1 MKQKNMF
8 LRILVLLL
16 LLLSTNEM
24 IAQQT
29 QVDTAIALLK
39 KSNTAKGLDTITFNA
54 ARKLMIATVLTND
67 QITQIEKAAEQFKK
81 GSDEDLCYVIKI
93 TIIGSLTQSNK
104 IKAIQY
110 GRSTLKKL
118 DKSNTPKLKFLRNG
132 VFCELRFP
140 YRNSNQLVE
149 GFKFFTEKVKEY
161 KKNKDSLSLANCY
174 YVLGGFYRTIG
185 LYESAMY
192 NMKKSLSYLDTKDLK
207 TYNYFDVTVI
217 IGKDGWLNNFAI
229 LSDYYRLMG
238 DHDKAIKQGKIVL
251 KEAGDYYKIIGEK
264 DPTKQNL
271 MFAARHIVL
280 SKILSNQLDSVDY
293 YLKIAERSVAKED
306 FASKAFLLQYRTL
319 YNTKLGN
326 TIVAD
331 SLMKKCWQLVNQNQ
345 INVNES
351 PGIIEP
357 DYYLA
362 LLRVKQNRYNDAIA
376 LLLKNIERAKVV
388 RSSVL
393 RDYKL
398 LAELYEKTGDNELAK
413 EAYKS
418 FLNLQESILADQK
431 KFQTI
436 SFETEQEM
444 NEKELSIT
452 KLENDNKISSL
463 FRNFSIGIA
472 VLLLLIVAGIYNR
485 FHSKKKA
492 NQVLEK
498 TLTDLKSTQSQ
509 LIQSEKM
516 ASLGELTAGI
526 AHEIQ
531 NPLNFVNNFSEVSME
546 LIDEMQEEM
555 TKGDTEEANA
565 IAADIKQNLE
575 KINYHGKRADGIVK
589 GMLQHSRSGSTV
601 KEPTDINK
609 LADEYLRLAYH
620 GLRAKDKSFNADL
633 ITDFDASL
641 PKANVLSQDIGRV
654 LLNLFTNAFYATH
667 QMQTLRHAQGDK
679 YTPKVS
685 ITTSQKEK
693 YVEIIVKDNG
703 IGIPDSIKDKILQP
717 FFTTKPTGE
726 GTGLGLS
733 LSYDIIVK
741 GHNGKIVIDSKE
753 NEYTLFTIQIPIE

>member
-1 MKQKNMF
+1 MIQKKML
-8 LRILVLLL
+8 LRILVPLLL
-16 LLLSTNEM
+16 FLLTTEVK
-24 IAQQT
+24 AQQT
-29 QVDTAIALLK
+29 NVDNAIALLK
-39 KSNTAKGLDTITFNA
+39 KSNTSKGLDTITFNK
-54 ARKLMIATVLTND
+54 ARQLLYKTVLTNA
-67 QITQIEKAAEQFKK
+67 QISQIEKTAELFKK

-93 TIIGSLTQSNK
+93 TIIGSLTLSDK
-104 IKAIQY
+104 IKAIEY

-118 DKSNTPKLKFLRNG
+118 EKSTTPKLKFLRNAI
-132 VFCELRFP
+132 FCELRFP

-238 DHDKAIKQGKIVL
+238 DHDKAIKHGKIVL
-251 KEAGDYYKIIGEK
+251 KEARDYYKIIGEK

-293 YLKIAERSVAKED
+293 YLKTAERSVAKED

-326 TIVAD
+326 TRVAD
-331 SLMKKCWQLVNQNQ
+331 SLLQKCWQLVNDNN
-345 INVNES
+345 INVNEA

-362 LLRVKQNRYNDAIA
+362 LLRIKQNRYNEAIA
-376 LLLKNIERAKVV
+376 LLLKNIERVKVV

-398 LAELYEKTGDNELAK
+398 LAELYEKTADNEYAK

-436 SFETEQEM
+436 SFETEEEM
-444 NEKELSIT
+444 NAKELSIS

-463 FRNFSIGIA
+463 SRNFSIGIA
-472 VLLLLIVAGIYNR
+472 ILLLLIVAGIYNR

-492 NQVLEK
+492 NQVLEA
-498 TLTDLKSTQSQ
+498 TLSDLKLTQSQ

-531 NPLNFVNNFSEVSME
+531 NPLNFVNNFSEVSLE

-555 TKGDTEEANA
+555 AKGETEEANA

-589 GMLQHSRSGSTV
+589 GMLQHSRSGSSV

-633 ITDFDASL
+633 VTDFNTSL
-641 PKANVLSQDIGRV
+641 PKAKVLSQDIGRV

-667 QMQTLRHAQGDK
+667 QMQKQLGEGYKPIVSVTTSKKDK
-679 YTPKVS
+679 Y
-685 ITTSQKEK
+685 I
-693 YVEIIVKDNG
+693 EISVKDNG

-753 NEYTLFTIQIPIE
+753 KEYTIFTIQIPIE

>member
-1 MKQKNMF
+1 MKQQKMILRLLMLMLF
-8 LRILVLLL
+8 LSLVQ
-16 LLLSTNEM
+16 E
-24 IAQQT
+24 IKAQQT
-29 QVDTAIALLK
+29 KVDSIIVLLK
-39 KSNTAKGLDTITFNA
+39 KSNTKVLDTITFNK
-54 ARKLMIATVLTND
+54 ARQLLVTTVLTDD
-67 QITQIEKAAEQFKK
+67 QISQIEKVAAQFKK
-81 GSDEDLCYVIKI
+81 GSDEDLCYVTKI
-93 TIIGSLTQSNK
+93 YIIRSLTNYDKIRAIKYGKLCLNSLEKSTVSN
-104 IKAIQY
+104 
-110 GRSTLKKL
+110 
-118 DKSNTPKLKFLRNG
+118 SNLIRNSIL
-132 VFCELRFP
+132 CELRFP
-140 YRNSNQLVE
+140 YRNSTQIVE
-149 GFKFFTEKVKEY
+149 GFQYFTEKVKEY
-161 KKNKDSLSLANCY
+161 KKEKDSLSLANCY

-207 TYNYFDVTVI
+207 NYDYFDVTLI
-217 IGKDGWLNNFAI
+217 IGKDGWLNNSAI
-229 LSDYYRLMG
+229 LSDYYRLMV
-238 DHDKAIKQGKIVL
+238 DYEKSIENGKIVL
-251 KEAGDYYKIIGEK
+251 NEAINYYKVIGQNE
-264 DPTKQNL
+264 PTKQNL
-271 MFAARHIVL
+271 LFSARHIAHA
-280 SKILSNQLDSVDY
+280 KILSNQLDSVDY
-293 YLKIAERSVAKED
+293 YLKIAEKAVLND
-306 FASKAFLLQYRTL
+306 DYASKAFLLQYRTL

-326 TIVAD
+326 TKVAD
-331 SLMKKCWQLVNQNQ
+331 SLIQKCWQLVNQHQ
-345 INVNES
+345 INVNEA

-362 LLRVKQNRYNDAIA
+362 LLRTKQNRYDEAII
-376 LLLKNIERAKVV
+376 LLLNDIERVKIV

-398 LAELYEKTGDNELAK
+398 LAELYEKTGDNAK
-413 EAYKS
+413 AKDAYKS
-418 FLNLQESILADQK
+418 FLTLQESMLADQK

-436 SFETEQEM
+436 SFETEQQM
-444 NEKELSIT
+444 NESELAIS

-463 FRNFSIGIA
+463 SRNFSIGIA
-472 VLLLLIVAGIYNR
+472 VLLLLIVAGVYNR

-498 TLTDLKSTQSQ
+498 TLSDLKSTQSQ

-531 NPLNFVNNFSEVSME
+531 NPLNFVTNFSEVSME
-546 LIDEMQEEM
+546 LIDEMHEEM
-555 TKGDTEEANA
+555 AKGETKEANA

-589 GMLQHSRSGSTV
+589 GMLQHSRSGSAV

-633 ITDFDASL
+633 ITDFDPSL

-667 QMQTLRHAQGDK
+667 QMQKQLGEGYKPVVT
-679 YTPKVS
+679 V
-685 ITTSQKEK
+685 TTSQKNN
-693 YVEIIVKDNG
+693 YLEIIVKDNG

-733 LSYDIIVK
+733 LSYDIVVK
-741 GHNGKIVIDSKE
+741 GHNGKILIDSKE
-753 NEYTLFTIQIPIE
+753 KEYTIFTIQIPI